1 MDWDEAQN
9 HLTEQLEI
17 LKRLKERFGEEVI
30 EIASSARLAVHKKW
44 MKNLTKR
51 KSGRPSEIFKH
62 SAFSVTSAEE
72 NLLEYEVLEDSN
84 KKFAVKI
91 TKCKYA
97 DFYIEKGEPKIG
109 YLMHCALDFGETEAF
124 SSDIILKRTKTLMQG
139 DNYCNHCYELKAGKR
154 YPRPDNTMMIFKKP

>member
-1 MDWDEAQN
+1 MNWDEERK

-17 LKRLKERFGEEVI
+17 LKKLRERFGEEVI

-44 MKNLTKR
+44 MEQLSKG

-72 NLLEYEVLEDSN
+72 NLLKYEVLEDLDE
-84 KKFAVKI
+84 KFTVKI

-97 DFYIEKGEPKIG
+97 EFYIERGEAEIG
-109 YLMHCALDFGETEAF
+109 YAVHCALDFGETEAF
-124 SSDIILKRTKTLMQG
+124 SPDIILKRTKTLMQG
-139 DNYCNHCYELKAGKR
+139 DSHCNHCYELL
-154 YPRPDNTMMIFKKP
+154 RPLS

>member
-1 MDWDEAQN
+1 MDWDEEQN

-17 LKRLKERFGEEVI
+17 LKKLKERFGEEVI

-44 MKNLTKR
+44 MEKLSKR

-72 NLLEYEVLEDSN
+72 NLLEYEVLEDSDE
-84 KKFAVKI
+84 KFAVKI

-97 DFYIEKGEPKIG
+97 DFYIEKGEPEIG
-109 YLMHCALDFGETEAF
+109 YAMHCALDFGETEAF
-124 SSDIILKRTKTLMQG
+124 SSDVILKRTKTLMQG
-139 DNYCNHCYELKAGKR
+139 DNYCNHCYELKGRKE
-154 YPRPDNTMMIFKKP
+154 K